1 MDRLFQG
8 EIERSGRYSSTN
20 RKTNE
25 EIVEPCNHRKER
37 AKQCVDIHSE
47 PEIAE
52 ISQMLLLS
60 IADMII
66 AVGMVSFLPD
76 GMFTLVTDFGNIKHP

>member
-1 MDRLFQG
+1 M
-8 EIERSGRYSSTN
+8 
-20 RKTNE
+20 
-25 EIVEPCNHRKER
+25 
-37 AKQCVDIHSE
+37 HSE

-76 GMFTLVTDFGNIKHP
+76 GMFTLVTDFGKHKASIGF

>member
-1 MDRLFQG
+1 MH
-8 EIERSGRYSSTN
+8 SG
-20 RKTNE
+20 
-25 EIVEPCNHRKER
+25 
-37 AKQCVDIHSE
+37 

-60 IADMII
+60 VADTII

-76 GMFTLVTDFGNIKHP
+76 GMFTLSQILATESIHSILTT